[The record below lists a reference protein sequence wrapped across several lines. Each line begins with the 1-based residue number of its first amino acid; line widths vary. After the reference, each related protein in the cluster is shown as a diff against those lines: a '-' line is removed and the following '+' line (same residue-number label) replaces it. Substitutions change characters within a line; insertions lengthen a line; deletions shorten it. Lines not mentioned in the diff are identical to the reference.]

1 MANIHLIFLAHG
13 MGDFKPGWSESAQQ
27 TIRDQY
33 ATYKQLK
40 FIPFGQ
46 RFDFVELNYNDEFEA
61 LREMWRKMTKNL
73 GAALV
78 AGTMGEVGKK
88 TEDKEVIASLNEVAT
103 VTDKDSFLN
112 THVVDALLYFA
123 ARQTAATVRESIRK
137 QIFTALR
144 KQVQAGQTLR
154 WSVIAH
160 SLGTAVIHD
169 SLHEAYSDKP
179 TAQGAKLA
187 GITRPSCLAM
197 IANVSR
203 LLEWDID
210 VFLSR
215 TRPGNPDDPEA
226 ACRAYVNAHNIFDP
240 FTQPK
245 PFQPATQWPSLGI
258 RALGLYHDVRISSIE
273 APEKVHD
280 LDHYLRNPG
289 VHGPI
294 FNCLVGQEVLSK
306 DTIDDAHARYVA
318 VTPLGHFA
326 EFVSTLKQFQL
337 GDESSWVEIF
347 QKWAALK
354 ELVASVP
361 RRK

>member
-1 MANIHLIFLAHG
+1 MANMHLIFLVHG

-46 RFDFVELNYNDEFEA
+46 RFEFVELNYNDEFEA
-61 LREMWRKMTKNL
+61 LREMWRKMAKDL

-78 AGTMGEVGKK
+78 TGGGEVGKK
-88 TEDKEVIASLNEVAT
+88 AEDKEVVARLNEVASLT
-103 VTDKDSFLN
+103 NKNSFLN

-123 ARQTAATVRESIRK
+123 ARQTAATVRESIRNQIFKALKK
-137 QIFTALR
+137 QID
-144 KQVQAGQTLR
+144 AGQTPR
-154 WSVIAH
+154 WSIIAH

-169 SLHEAYSDKP
+169 SLHEAYSDQAAAK
-179 TAQGAKLA
+179 GAKLA
-187 GITRPSCLAM
+187 GITRPACLAM

-215 TRPGNPDDPEA
+215 TRPGNPDDPTA
-226 ACRAYVNAHNIFDP
+226 ACRSYVNAHNIFDP

-245 PFQPATQWPSLGI
+245 PFQPAAQWPSLGV
-258 RALGLYHDVRISSIE
+258 RALGLYQDVQISSIE

-280 LDHYLRNPG
+280 LDHYLRNPR
-289 VHGPI
+289 VHCAI
-294 FNCLVGQEVLSK
+294 FNCMVSQEVLDK
-306 DTIDDAHARYVA
+306 DTVEDAHAQYVA
-318 VTPLGHFA
+318 LTPLGQFA
-326 EFVSTLKQFQL
+326 DFVAALKKFQL
-337 GDESSWVEIF
+337 GDQSSWVEIF
-347 QKWAALK
+347 GKWAALK
-354 ELVASVP
+354 QLVASVGGGQ
-361 RRK
+361 

>member
-13 MGDFKPGWSESAQQ
+13 MGDFKPGWSESAKQ
-27 TIRDQY
+27 TLRDQY
-33 ATYKQLK
+33 ATYKPLK

-46 RFDFVELNYNDEFEA
+46 RFDFVELNYNDEFEE
-61 LREMWRKMTKNL
+61 LREMWRRMAKDL

-78 AGTMGEVGKK
+78 AGTTGEVGKK
-88 TEDKEVIASLNEVAT
+88 TGDKEVVARLNEVAT
-103 VTDKDSFLN
+103 VTRKDSFLN

-137 QIFTALR
+137 QIFTALK
-144 KQVQAGQTLR
+144 KQVAAGQTLR

-169 SLHEAYSDKP
+169 ALHEAYSDKP
-179 TAQGAKLA
+179 TAKGEKLA

-215 TRPGNPDDPEA
+215 TRPGNPDDPDA
-226 ACRAYVNAHNIFDP
+226 ACSAYVNAHNIFDP

-245 PFQPATQWPSLGI
+245 PFQPADQWPSLGI
-258 RALGLYHDVRISSIE
+258 RALGLYHDVQISTIE

-280 LDHYLRNPG
+280 LDHYLRNPR

-294 FNCLVGQEVLSK
+294 FNRLVGQEVLDK

-318 VTPLGHFA
+318 VTPLGQFA
-326 EFVSTLKQFQL
+326 DFVSTLKRFQL
-337 GDESSWVEIF
+337 GDESSWVDIF

-354 ELVASVP
+354 ELVA
-361 RRK
+361 